1 MPKWS
6 NWSGKYPARPQSLYH
21 IRSEEDASA
30 IVAGAN
36 TEGRTVRIA
45 GSGHSHM
52 PLVAND
58 DTILDLSG
66 LAGVID
72 IDAGA
77 KTARVWAGTKI
88 HALGRPL
95 HDAGLA
101 LPNQGDIDRQ
111 AIAGVTATGTHG
123 TGRSLGNLS
132 ALVTGATLIL
142 ASGKRIDCSAE
153 RHPAT
158 WAALRLNLGAM
169 GVITQLELQLR
180 DAYKL
185 KESAWNEEFSSLV
198 TRIDELA
205 GAHRHFEFFW
215 SPVDDQAFAKTID
228 ETNDPVVY
236 PLAEEGQRCAWS
248 YEVFPSHR
256 PHLHTEMEYSVP
268 EENGIACFTAIR
280 DLVHKDFPDLKWPVE
295 YRTVAADD
303 VWLSAAY
310 ERATATISVHQD
322 IREDDEPLFR
332 ACEKVFLSFG
342 GRPHWGKI
350 NYLGGGAMRAVHPK
364 WDDWWEIRNKRDPN
378 GIFLND
384 LLRGYQ
390 SASS

>member
-6 NWSGKYPARPQSLYH
+6 NWSGKHGSRPTSLYH
-21 IRSEEDASA
+21 IRSEEDACA
-30 IVAGAN
+30 VVHGTNAA
-36 TEGRTVRIA
+36 GRTVRVA

-52 PLVAND
+52 PLVPTS

-66 LAGVID
+66 LSGVIN
-72 IDAGA
+72 IDAAA

-88 HALGRPL
+88 YALGRPL

-132 ALVTGATLIL
+132 SAVIGVTLIL
-142 ASGKRIDCSAE
+142 ASGKRIDVNASH
-153 RHPAT
+153 HPKIWQAV
-158 WAALRLNLGAM
+158 RLNLGAL
-169 GVITQLELQLR
+169 GVVTQVHLQLR

-185 KESAWNEEFSSLV
+185 AETAWNEEFDALLP
-198 TRIDELA
+198 RINELA
-205 GAHRHFEFFW
+205 GGSRHFEFFW

-228 ETNDPVVY
+228 ETDEPAIY
-236 PLAEEGQRCAWS
+236 PLAEEGKRRAWS

-256 PHLHTEMEYSVP
+256 PQLHTEMEYSVP
-268 EENGIACFTAIR
+268 EEKGIDCLIAIR
-280 DLVHKDFPDLKWPVE
+280 DLLRQDFPDVKWPVE

-303 VWLSAAY
+303 VWMSPAY
-310 ERATATISVHQD
+310 GRATATISVHQD
-322 IREDDEPLFR
+322 IREDDEPYFR
-332 ACEKVFLSFG
+332 ACEEIFLAHD
-342 GRPHWGKI
+342 GRPHWGKV
-350 NYLGGGAMRAVHPK
+350 NYLDGKALAACHPK
-364 WDDWWEIRNKRDPN
+364 WNDWWAVRDARDPN

-384 LLRGYQ
+384 MLRGYQ
-390 SASS
+390 TA